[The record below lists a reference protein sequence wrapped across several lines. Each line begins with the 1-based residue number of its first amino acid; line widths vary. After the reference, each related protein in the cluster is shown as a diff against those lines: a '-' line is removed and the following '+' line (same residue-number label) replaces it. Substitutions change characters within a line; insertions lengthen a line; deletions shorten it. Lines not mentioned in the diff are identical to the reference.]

1 MGQEKI
7 MWKIKPP
14 LTAIQILP
22 MTVNSRPPGF
32 KDVRLFIEHLYVQKQ
47 YEVDPTRMR
56 NELSYIQKSW
66 ATTMSPSLDDLY
78 DLYML
83 WVRRITEHFGNQD
96 STQPLTKDEFVRN
109 LKEMRV
115 KILRGHERKVMLEEW
130 IRIESPRDFKP
141 ELNVRL

>member
-1 MGQEKI
+1 
-7 MWKIKPP
+7 MWTLKPP
-14 LTAIQILP
+14 LTSIQILP
-22 MTVNSRPPGF
+22 MIVNSRPPGY

-66 ATTMSPSLDDLY
+66 STTMSPPLDDLY
-78 DLYML
+78 ELYML
-83 WVRRITEHFGNQD
+83 WVARITEYFGHQD
-96 STQPLTKDEFVRN
+96 STQPLTKEEFLRN
-109 LKEMRV
+109 LKEMGV
-115 KILRGHERKVMLEEW
+115 KVKRGGERKVLLEEW